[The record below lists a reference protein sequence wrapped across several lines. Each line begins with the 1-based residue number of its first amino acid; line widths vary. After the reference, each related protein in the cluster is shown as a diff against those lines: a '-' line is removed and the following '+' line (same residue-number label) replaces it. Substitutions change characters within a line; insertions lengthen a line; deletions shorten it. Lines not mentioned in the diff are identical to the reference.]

1 MPQVIV
7 IIRSTQESAATTVR
21 LDISTS
27 LTFTQ
32 STQVSAGQVLQQK
45 AGEGPYGFSGIAS
58 LDRYY
63 HRSSIRGRLTA
74 RDNVHELLSCLCVY
88 EIGQDRNQSARARLS
103 TSPADGVSHL
113 L

>member
-1 MPQVIV
+1 M
-7 IIRSTQESAATTVR
+7 
-21 LDISTS
+21 
-27 LTFTQ
+27 
-32 STQVSAGQVLQQK
+32 SAGQVLQQK

-74 RDNVHELLSCLCVY
+74 RDNVHELLSRLGVY
-88 EIGQDRNQSARARLS
+88 AKDRSTEARLS
-103 TSPADGVSHL
+103 TNPVDVVSRL